1 MPPGA
6 SLLRPTMTLKI
17 LLLLRLVAFI
27 AVFYLA
33 LHLLVARGS
42 RKPGSKLLWFFEV
55 LTAPLTGWVARFAP
69 AGTPTPRLRLYALAV
84 YVTIWLS
91 AAVAVERIVAGG

>member
-1 MPPGA
+1 
-6 SLLRPTMTLKI
+6 MTLRL

-33 LHLLVARGS
+33 LHLVVARFS

-55 LTAPLTGWVARFAP
+55 LTGPFTRFAARFTP
-69 AGTPTPRLRLYALAV
+69 ADTPPSRLLWYAFAGCV
-84 YVTIWLS
+84 AIWM
-91 AAVAVERIVAGG
+91 AAVVALELLVSRSG